1 MTLCRKHAHLPDS
14 IKDICD
20 FNWAKYR
27 FNAKIG
33 FINCNMSKNVELLFA
48 LVKLSTGLTDF

>member
-1 MTLCRKHAHLPDS
+1 MTVCRKHAHLPDS

-27 FNAKIG
+27 WNTKIG
-33 FINCNMSKNVELLFA
+33 FINCNLSKNVELLFA
-48 LVKLSTGLTDF
+48 LVK